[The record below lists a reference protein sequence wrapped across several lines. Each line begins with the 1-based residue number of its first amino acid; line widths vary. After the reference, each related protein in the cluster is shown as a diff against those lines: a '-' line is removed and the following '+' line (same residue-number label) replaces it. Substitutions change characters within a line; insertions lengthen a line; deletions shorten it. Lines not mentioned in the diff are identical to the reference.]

1 MYKII
6 GMCIKTSYFVTW
18 VVDYLVISEEPVPPE
33 WKEKMVSKFHAKYTY
48 VGTKKKKILKL
59 TSRDKLY
66 ELQEAMI

>member
-33 WKEKMVSKFHAKYTY
+33 WKEKNGQQISCQIYICKLCTGTNRGLMV
-48 VGTKKKKILKL
+48 
-59 TSRDKLY
+59 
-66 ELQEAMI
+66 ELFLF